1 MASAAGSNMATLA
14 APLTAL
20 QSSISGGNLAPAAMM
35 DAIIRST
42 YCAAIY
48 NTSAGQSIPSGTGT
62 VVNFDTQEL
71 DTDSAVATGAGWTF
85 TCPTGKGGLYHV
97 SAVVGFGTFN
107 ASSTL
112 FTGVFVSSTEK
123 HRSNRYLAGAT
134 DAVPYVSLSADVVLA
149 AGDTVQIKVLHQAGV
164 NKTLEGI
171 GISNR
176 ICIHRV
182 FGS

>member
-1 MASAAGSNMATLA
+1 MATLA

-48 NTSAGQSIPSGTGT
+48 NTAAGQSIPSGSAM

-71 DTDSAVATGAGWTF
+71 DSDSAVSTGAGWTF
-85 TCPTGKGGLYHV
+85 TCPTGKGGLYHF
-97 SAVVGFGTFN
+97 SAVIGFEPWSVAAT
-107 ASSTL
+107 
-112 FTGVFVSSTEK
+112 VFPSIWQNGTEK
-123 HRSNRYLAGAT
+123 QRGSRFVTAAA
-134 DAVPYVSLSADVVLA
+134 DPAPYVTLSADLVLA
-149 AGDTVQIKVLHQAGV
+149 AGDTVQVKIAHQAGV
-164 NKTLEGI
+164 NKTLESSTSA
-171 GISNR
+171 SNR